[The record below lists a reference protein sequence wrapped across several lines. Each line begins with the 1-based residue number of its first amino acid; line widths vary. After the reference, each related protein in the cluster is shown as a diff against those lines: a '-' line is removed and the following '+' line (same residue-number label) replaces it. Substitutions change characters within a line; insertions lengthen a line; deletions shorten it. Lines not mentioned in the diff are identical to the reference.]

1 MKNIETLMAELGGS
15 GCLLDVLKA
24 VQAERGYLSDDDL
37 RSVAAAFGR
46 EANSVYETASFYGM
60 LSLAPEKKNVLE
72 FCGSVNCEAAGRRD
86 VAEAAERE
94 IAGSP
99 LWEIKRCECQGRCDT
114 APNVVLNGTAYP
126 SMTPEKIRALIRKA
140 GV

>member
-1 MKNIETLMAELGGS
+1 MMDMETLRAKFGGS

-24 VQAERGYLSDDDL
+24 VQAERGYLADEDL
-37 RSVAAAFGR
+37 RAVAAAFGR
-46 EANSVYETASFYGM
+46 EANGVYETASFYGM

-72 FCGSVNCEAAGRRD
+72 LCGSVNCEAAGTRA

-114 APNVVLNGTAYP
+114 APNVILNGTAYP
-126 SMTPEKIRALIRKA
+126 SMTPEKLCALIRKA